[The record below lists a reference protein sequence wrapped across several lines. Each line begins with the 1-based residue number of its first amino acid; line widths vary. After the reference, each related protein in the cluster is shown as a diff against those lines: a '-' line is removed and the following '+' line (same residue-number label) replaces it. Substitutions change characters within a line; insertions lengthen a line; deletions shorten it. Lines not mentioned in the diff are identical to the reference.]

1 MKFNFDK
8 YQGAGNDFIIIDDRS
23 SSFPKDNALMINQLC
38 NRHMGIGAD
47 GLILVQNSTVADF
60 KMIYFNADG
69 NLGSL
74 CGNGGR
80 CVFAFA
86 RSLNIVKNNK
96 GVFEAADGLHFAS
109 MKKDNL
115 VSLDMNDIINISKNG
130 DSLFMNSGSP
140 HHLELVDDV
149 SKINV
154 NDQGAAIRFGK
165 SYLDYGTNVNY
176 IEILNKDTIK
186 IRTYERGVEKET
198 LSCGT
203 GAVAA
208 GVGVHFMGLTKS
220 TSINIYALGGI
231 LKTVFT
237 SSLGRYTE
245 IKLVGPAEFIFSG
258 NFEIK

>member
-8 YQGAGNDFIIIDDRS
+8 YQGTGNDFIIIDDRLS
-23 SSFPKDNALMINQLC
+23 GFPKDNTSIINQLC

-47 GLILVQNSTVADF
+47 GLILVQNSTEGDF
-60 KMIYFNADG
+60 KMIYFNSDG
-69 NLGSL
+69 NEGSL

-80 CVFAFA
+80 CAFAFA
-86 RSLNIVKNNK
+86 KSLNIIKNN
-96 GVFEAADGLHFAS
+96 GVFEAVDGLHFAS

-115 VSLDMNDIINISKNG
+115 ISLDMNDVADITKNVG
-130 DSLFMNSGSP
+130 SLFINTGSP
-140 HHLELVDDV
+140 HHLEFVHDI

-154 NDQGAAIRFGK
+154 NEQGAAIRYGEP
-165 SYLDYGTNVNY
+165 YLDLGTNVNY
-176 IEILNKDTIK
+176 IEMLNNDSFK

-208 GVGVHFMGLTKS
+208 GVGVHFMGLTQS
-220 TSINIYALGGI
+220 TSINIHALGGI
-231 LKTVFT
+231 LKIEFT
-237 SSLGRYTE
+237 PLSGQYSD
-245 IKLVGPAEFIFSG
+245 IKLIGPAEFIFSG

>member
-23 SSFPKDNALMINQLC
+23 LSFPKDNASLINQLC

-47 GLILVQNSTVADF
+47 GLILVQNSTEGDF
-60 KMIYFNADG
+60 KMIYFNSDG
-69 NLGSL
+69 NQGSL

-86 RSLNIVKNNK
+86 RSLNIVKNE
-96 GVFEAADGLHFAS
+96 GVFEACDGLHFAS
-109 MKKDNL
+109 MKKDNR
-115 VSLDMNDIINISKNG
+115 VSLNMNDIVNITKNR
-130 DSLFMNSGSP
+130 DSLFINTGSP
-140 HHLELVDDV
+140 HHLELVDDI

-154 NDQGAAIRFGK
+154 NDQGAAIRYGEP
-165 SYLDYGTNVNY
+165 YLDLGTNVNF
-176 IEILNKDTIK
+176 IEMLKKDTFK

-208 GVGVHFMGLTKS
+208 GVGVHYMGVTKS
-220 TSINIYALGGI
+220 TNINIHALGGI
-231 LKTVFT
+231 LKIVFT
-237 SSLGRYTE
+237 SSLGRYSE
-245 IKLVGPAEFIFSG
+245 IKLIGPAEFIFSG

>member
-1 MKFNFDK
+1 MKFNFYK
-8 YQGAGNDFIIIDDRS
+8 YQAAGNDFIIVDDRL
-23 SSFPKDNALMINQLC
+23 SSFPKDKASKINQLC

-47 GLILVQNSTVADF
+47 GLILVQNSTEGDF
-60 KMIYFNADG
+60 KMIYFNSDG
-69 NLGSL
+69 NQGSL

-86 RSLNIVKNNK
+86 RSLNIVKNE
-96 GVFEAADGLHFAS
+96 GVFEACDGLHFAS

-115 VSLDMNDIINISKNG
+115 VSLDMNDVQNITKNG
-130 DSLFMNSGSP
+130 DSLFINTGSP
-140 HHLELVDDV
+140 HHLELVDDI

-154 NDQGAAIRFGK
+154 NDQGAAIRYGEP
-165 SYLDYGTNVNY
+165 YLDLGTNVNY
-176 IEILNKDTIK
+176 IEILNKDTLK

-220 TSINIYALGGI
+220 TSINIHASGGI
-231 LKTVFT
+231 LKTVFKP
-237 SSLGRYTE
+237 SLGRYSE
-245 IKLVGPAEFIFSG
+245 IKLIGPAEFIFSG

>member
-8 YQGAGNDFIIIDDRS
+8 YQGAGNDFIIIDDRLS
-23 SSFPKDNALMINQLC
+23 IFPKENASIINQLC

-47 GLILVQNSTVADF
+47 GLILVQNSSHGDF
-60 KMIYFNADG
+60 KMIYFNSDG
-69 NLGSL
+69 KLGSL
-74 CGNGGR
+74 CGNGAR
-80 CVFAFA
+80 CVFAYA
-86 RSLNIVKNNK
+86 RSLNIVKNK

-115 VSLDMNDIINISKNG
+115 VSLDMNDITNISKIG
-130 DSLFMNSGSP
+130 DSLFINTGSP
-140 HHLELVDDV
+140 HHLELVEDI

-154 NDQGAAIRFGK
+154 NDQGAAIRFGEP
-165 SYLDYGTNVNY
+165 YLDFGTNVNY
-176 IEILNKDTIK
+176 IEMLDKNTFK

-208 GVGVHFMGLTKS
+208 SVGVHFMGLTQS
-220 TSINIYALGGI
+220 TSINIHALGGM

-237 SSLGRYTE
+237 TSLGRYSE
-245 IKLVGPAEFIFSG
+245 IKLIGPTEFIFSG